1 MTAPTVPPL
10 PPVAAELAE
19 RRREARAAA
28 RAAADR
34 STPGARAALAAIQ
47 HRLAVEA
54 IANVGPA
61 LSAPTGPVLLPP
73 RRRFLTP
80 EQRARS
86 TAVERAMR
94 TAMLADEVD
103 DALPRVLHAAA
114 TTALDWV
121 VPGRYRTGASAWR
134 REDEP
139 IEHPPAEHCA
149 ELVAA
154 AIDLVRRAPAD
165 PADLAA
171 WLAFTVMTVHPFEDG
186 NGRVARL
193 LTVAAGAARGFA
205 APTAPLEW
213 WAVDRVAYVEA
224 LRAGQ
229 PRRPYA
235 GHDRSAAAFVDFAA
249 RAEIA
254 ACRLGILRLGALEEA
269 FAEPEL
275 DRLDPALRPTL
286 VRLLVDGWLDPGIAD
301 ADLGPAIDLGWVRRV
316 RRPASLPADASGR
329 ALVPG
334 PSMPAG
340 LSAWRSRG
348 LHGAV
353 SRAVSP

>member
-1 MTAPTVPPL
+1 V
-10 PPVAAELAE
+10 VLA
-19 RRREARAAA
+19 
-28 RAAADR
+28 
-34 STPGARAALAAIQ
+34 G
-47 HRLAVEA
+47 
-54 IANVGPA
+54 
-61 LSAPTGPVLLPP
+61 
-73 RRRFLTP
+73 
-80 EQRARS
+80 
-86 TAVERAMR
+86 
-94 TAMLADEVD
+94 EVD

-114 TTALDWV
+114 TTAFDSV
-121 VPGRYRTGASAWR
+121 APGRYRSGASAWR

-139 IEHPPAEHCA
+139 IEHPSAEHCT

-171 WLAFTVMTVHPFEDG
+171 WLAFTLMTVHPFEDG

-193 LTVAAGAARGFA
+193 LAVAAGAARGVA
-205 APTAPLEW
+205 APTAAIEW
-213 WAVDRVAYVEA
+213 WAVDRVAYAAA

-235 GHDRSAAAFVDFAA
+235 GHDRSAAPFVDFAA
-249 RAEIA
+249 RSEIA
-254 ACRLGILRLGALEEA
+254 ACRLGILRLGVLEEA

-275 DRLDPALRPTL
+275 DRLEPELRPTI
-286 VRLLVDGWLDPGIAD
+286 VRLLVDGWLDPGIPD
-301 ADLGPAIDLGWVRRV
+301 ADLRPAIDLGWVRRI
-316 RRPASLPADASGR
+316 RRPASLPAHASGR

-348 LHGAV
+348 LQGAV
-353 SRAVSP
+353 SRAGSR